1 MGAPLDPDGLRW
13 LDDALDRARAS
24 LLDRRGDAGHW
35 RGELS
40 SSALS
45 TSTAV
50 AALAGAAGALP
61 GGSPERADLEEL
73 AGRGRAWLAANPS
86 PDGGFGDTTD
96 SPSNLSTTALAWM
109 ALGPGLGLPSDDA
122 VDRAWTRADR
132 WLRDALDGARP
143 DSTRLAA
150 ALEEIYGEDRTFAV
164 PILSACTIG
173 GAFAEDP
180 DPWRVVRPLPF
191 EVAALPQGLFRFLGL
206 PVVSYALPALI
217 AIGQGIAHH
226 RPSGNPVARLLRR
239 ALAPRTLRV
248 LTGIQPENGGFLE
261 ATPLTSFV
269 TLSLVAIGHVDH
281 PVVSR
286 GLSFLRASVRADG
299 SWPIDTDLATWG
311 TTLSVGAL
319 GADFEGADRIN
330 GWLLDQQHT
339 ERHPFTGAAPGG
351 WAWTDLPGGV
361 PDADD
366 TPGALLAL
374 RLLEGETPSAA
385 ARAAAAA
392 GLRWL
397 IDLQNRDGGIP
408 TFCRGWGRLPFDQSC
423 ADLTAHVL
431 RAFDAWDGALGGA
444 ADTDLGRRM
453 ERARARAVGFLVR
466 RQSPDGSWT
475 PLWFGN
481 QEHPEK
487 LNPLYG
493 TSRVLR
499 AAGVRVSGGAA
510 ADWRA
515 ALERGAEWLRSA
527 QGADGGFGGA
537 PGLTASVEETG
548 LALEALVD
556 LVEAGLGD
564 AEDLDRVRRAAR
576 WLAERTDGGQRFPR
590 SPIGLY
596 FAQLWYHEELY
607 PVVFTVSALG
617 AARRLLEQPSR
628 E

>member
-1 MGAPLDPDGLRW
+1 MGAQLDPAGRRW
-13 LDDALDRARAS
+13 LDDALSRARAS
-24 LLDRRGDAGHW
+24 LLDRRSDAGHW

-50 AALAGAAGALP
+50 AARAGAAAALP
-61 GGSPERADLEEL
+61 AGSAERADLEGL
-73 AGRGRAWLAANPS
+73 AVRGRGWLAANPS

-109 ALGPGLGLPSDDA
+109 ALGPGLGLSSDDA
-122 VDRAWTRADR
+122 VHSAWTRADR
-132 WLRDALDGARP
+132 WLEGALGGASP
-143 DSTRLAA
+143 NSTRLAA
-150 ALEEIYGEDRTFAV
+150 ALEDVYGEDRTFAV
-164 PILSACTIG
+164 PILAACTIG
-173 GAFAEDP
+173 GAFAEDS
-180 DPWRVVRPLPF
+180 DPWSVVRPLPF

-226 RPSGNPVARLLRR
+226 RPSRNPVARLMRR
-239 ALAPRTLRV
+239 TLAPRTLRV
-248 LTGIQPENGGFLE
+248 LTGIQPDNGGFLE

-269 TLSLVAIGHVDH
+269 TLSLVAIGHVEH
-281 PVVSR
+281 QVASR

-319 GADFEGADRIN
+319 GADFDGADRVKS
-330 GWLLDQQHT
+330 WLLDQQHT
-339 ERHPFTGAAPGG
+339 VRHPFTGAAPGG

-374 RLLEGETPSAA
+374 RLLEGEAA
-385 ARAAAAA
+385 SPEARAAAAA

-397 IDLQNRDGGIP
+397 VDLQNRDGGIP

-431 RAFDAWDGALGGA
+431 RAFDAWEGALDGA
-444 ADTDLGRRM
+444 ADEGLGRRM
-453 ERARARAVGFLVR
+453 ERARTRAVGFLVQ

-499 AAGVRVSGGAA
+499 AARVRVTGGAA
-510 ADWRA
+510 EGWRA
-515 ALERGAEWLRSA
+515 ALDRGAAWLRSA
-527 QGADGGFGGA
+527 QDADGGFGGA
-537 PGLTASVEETG
+537 PGLTSSVEETG

-556 LVEAGLGD
+556 LVEAGLGV
-564 AEDLDRVRRAAR
+564 EGDLDRVRRAAC
-576 WLAERTDGGQRFPR
+576 WLTERTDGGRSFPR

-617 AARRLLEQPSR
+617 AAQRLLDRSAQG
-628 E
+628 

>member
-1 MGAPLDPDGLRW
+1 MGAPLDPDGLLW
-13 LDDALDRARAS
+13 LDDALGRARAS

-61 GGSPERADLEEL
+61 VGSPERADLQGL
-73 AGRGRAWLAANPS
+73 AERGRAWLAANPS

-109 ALGPGLGLPSDDA
+109 ALGPGLGLPADEA
-122 VDRAWTRADR
+122 VERAWTRADG
-132 WLRDALDGARP
+132 WLREALGGARP

-164 PILSACTIG
+164 PILAACTIG

-226 RPSGNPVARLLRR
+226 RPSRNPVARLLRR

-269 TLSLVAIGHVDH
+269 TLSLVAIGEVQHQ
-281 PVVSR
+281 VVSR

-319 GADFEGADRIN
+319 GAGFEGAERIK

-339 ERHPFTGAAPGG
+339 VRHPFTGAAPGG

-366 TPGALLAL
+366 TPGALIAL
-374 RLLEGETPSAA
+374 RLLEGDTPSPG

-397 IDLQNRDGGIP
+397 VDLQNRDGGIP

-423 ADLTAHVL
+423 ADLTAHPTARGPRSGSATRSTRRSSTPSTAPAASCARPGFGSPEDPP
-431 RAFDAWDGALGGA
+431 RAGGPPSSGGPRGCGPPRAPTAASAAPRGSPRPSRRPASRSRPWWTSWRLAWGRRVTSTGSAAPPAGSPSGPTAADRSRARPSGSTSRSSGTTRSSTRWSSPPPASAPRAGSWGRQPGVDASEGAL
-444 ADTDLGRRM
+444 
-453 ERARARAVGFLVR
+453 
-466 RQSPDGSWT
+466 P
-475 PLWFGN
+475 P
-481 QEHPEK
+481 
-487 LNPLYG
+487 
-493 TSRVLR
+493 
-499 AAGVRVSGGAA
+499 
-510 ADWRA
+510 
-515 ALERGAEWLRSA
+515 
-527 QGADGGFGGA
+527 
-537 PGLTASVEETG
+537 
-548 LALEALVD
+548 
-556 LVEAGLGD
+556 
-564 AEDLDRVRRAAR
+564 
-576 WLAERTDGGQRFPR
+576 
-590 SPIGLY
+590 
-596 FAQLWYHEELY
+596 
-607 PVVFTVSALG
+607 
-617 AARRLLEQPSR
+617 
-628 E
+628 